1 VTFEGA
7 DPIVDPFH
15 HADTY
20 TLRTADKLTARLV
33 FKVPGTSKGPHDLFA
48 FLKIDWY
55 VSEEGSLVLRYW
67 QIGADTFVP
76 TEKAA
81 IIRSTK
87 SSSEQVDNLDWLNK
101 NLDKIRESHSG
112 KWIAIHKNAIVA
124 SGLNMPGVLSQLG
137 QLAGIDKPLITYIPE
152 EPILWTFAYANKR
165 F

>member
-1 VTFEGA
+1 MNVLVKEFPEINQLNEFISSASTQGA
-7 DPIVDPFH
+7 TGDEVLD
-15 HADTY
+15 Y
-20 TLRTADKLTARLV
+20 LDKM
-33 FKVPGTSKGPHDLFA
+33 
-48 FLKIDWY
+48 KIDWC

-76 TEKAA
+76 PEKAA

-124 SGLNMPGVLSQLG
+124 SGPNMPGVLSQLG

>member
-1 VTFEGA
+1 MNVLVKEFPEINQWNEFISSASTQGA
-7 DPIVDPFH
+7 TGDEVLD
-15 HADTY
+15 Y
-20 TLRTADKLTARLV
+20 LDKM
-33 FKVPGTSKGPHDLFA
+33 
-48 FLKIDWY
+48 KIDWY

-76 TEKAA
+76 PEKAA

-124 SGLNMPGVLSQLG
+124 SGPNMPGVLSQLG

>member
-1 VTFEGA
+1 MNVLVKEFPEINQLNEFISSASTQGA
-7 DPIVDPFH
+7 TGDEVLD
-15 HADTY
+15 Y
-20 TLRTADKLTARLV
+20 LDKM
-33 FKVPGTSKGPHDLFA
+33 
-48 FLKIDWY
+48 KIDWY

-76 TEKAA
+76 PEKAA

-124 SGLNMPGVLSQLG
+124 SGPNMPGVLSQLG

>member
-1 VTFEGA
+1 MNVLVKEFPEINQLNEFISSASTQGA
-7 DPIVDPFH
+7 TGDEVLD
-15 HADTY
+15 Y
-20 TLRTADKLTARLV
+20 LDKM
-33 FKVPGTSKGPHDLFA
+33 
-48 FLKIDWY
+48 KIDWY

-76 TEKAA
+76 PEKAA

-87 SSSEQVDNLDWLNK
+87 SSLEQVDNLDWLNK

-124 SGLNMPGVLSQLG
+124 SGPNMPGVLSQLG

>member
-1 VTFEGA
+1 MNVLVKEFPEINQLNEYISSASTQGATGDEGL
-7 DPIVDPFH
+7 D
-15 HADTY
+15 Y
-20 TLRTADKLTARLV
+20 LDKM
-33 FKVPGTSKGPHDLFA
+33 
-48 FLKIDWY
+48 KIDWY

-76 TEKAA
+76 PEKAV

-124 SGLNMPGVLSQLG
+124 SGPNMPGVLSQLG

>member
-1 VTFEGA
+1 MNVLVKEFPEINQLNEFISSASTQGA
-7 DPIVDPFH
+7 TGDEVLD
-15 HADTY
+15 Y
-20 TLRTADKLTARLV
+20 LDKM
-33 FKVPGTSKGPHDLFA
+33 
-48 FLKIDWY
+48 KIDWH

-76 TEKAA
+76 PEKAA

-124 SGLNMPGVLSQLG
+124 SGPNMPGVLSQLG